1 MGDKDGQMELEIN
14 TEQLASKQRL
24 QSKSL
29 PKDQQTVSSA
39 DDIQLPKSQ
48 QQQTDIGLQS
58 QSNKVITDVLYPETN
73 FNATDTQPNTEEHE
87 LETRLK

>member
-1 MGDKDGQMELEIN
+1 MSDKDGQMELEIN

-24 QSKSL
+24 QSKLL

-39 DDIQLPKSQ
+39 DDIQLPKAL
-48 QQQTDIGLQS
+48 QTDGLQS

-73 FNATDTQPNTEEHE
+73 FNATDTQANTEEHE

>member
-1 MGDKDGQMELEIN
+1 MELEIN

-24 QSKSL
+24 QSKLL

-39 DDIQLPKSQ
+39 DDIQLPKAL
-48 QQQTDIGLQS
+48 QTDGLQS

-73 FNATDTQPNTEEHE
+73 FNATDTQANTEEHE

>member
-1 MGDKDGQMELEIN
+1 MELEIN

-24 QSKSL
+24 QSKLL

-39 DDIQLPKSQ
+39 DDIQLPKAL
-48 QQQTDIGLQS
+48 QTDGL

-73 FNATDTQPNTEEHE
+73 FNATDTQANTEEHE

>member
-1 MGDKDGQMELEIN
+1 MSDKDGQMELEIN
-14 TEQLASKQRL
+14 TEQLASKQRI
-24 QSKSL
+24 QSKLL

-39 DDIQLPKSQ
+39 DDIQLPKAL
-48 QQQTDIGLQS
+48 QTDGLQS

-73 FNATDTQPNTEEHE
+73 FNATDTQANTEEHE